1 MISNR
6 RRGSVLI
13 GTCIFM
19 LLLLAAMGITFDLG
33 RFLIA
38 RNEAQVFTDAA
49 ALAAA
54 SKIDG
59 TPAGLE
65 RARKAVVQ
73 LPNNW
78 NLGIKDF
85 SNVVIDFASQPEDGK
100 EPAWQL
106 EPKDSA
112 VVTMARASLISNSIE
127 ITFIRAAGGPGH
139 MAVPARSVAVANPA
153 RLIP

>member
-1 MISNR
+1 M
-6 RRGSVLI
+6 I
-13 GTCIFM
+13 GTCLFM

-54 SKIDG
+54 SKLDG
-59 TPAGLE
+59 TSAGLD
-65 RARKAVVQ
+65 RARKAVAQ

-78 NLGIKDF
+78 SLGIKDF
-85 SNVVIDFASQPEDGK
+85 SGVVIDFASPTEPGK

-106 EPKDSA
+106 EPKDPSPI
-112 VVTMARASLISNSIE
+112 TMARATLVSSSTE
-127 ITFIRAAGGPGH
+127 IVFVRAAGGPGH
-139 MAVPARSVAVANPA
+139 MFVPARSVAASNPA